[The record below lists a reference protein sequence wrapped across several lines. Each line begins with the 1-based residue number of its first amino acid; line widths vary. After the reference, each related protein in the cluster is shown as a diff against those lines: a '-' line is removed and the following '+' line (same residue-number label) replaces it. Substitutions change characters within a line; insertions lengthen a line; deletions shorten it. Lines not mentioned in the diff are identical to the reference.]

1 MHLCDPSYNPGKSDL
16 YDNMGLPFRDVP
28 ASVTRRQYLG
38 LSDTSLSGT
47 GLAIGPY
54 SWRDG
59 RVDEGGGLENRY
71 TGDCIVGS
79 NPTPSAIWLRVLQE

>member
-1 MHLCDPSYNPGKSDL
+1 MD
-16 YDNMGLPFRDVP
+16 LPFRAKPV
-28 ASVTRRQYLG
+28 SVIAGQYLG

-47 GLAIGPY
+47 GLAIVPY

-79 NPTPSAIWLRVLQE
+79 NPTPSAIWPRRTKSKHAALAEGS